1 MKTVLHSSNHLK
13 LHLNILLLY
22 RWALGVLIY
31 FMLRNELPFGS
42 WRESELDIFAK
53 VAGGQFLVPDGLS
66 PAVSDLLSKVKK
78 KQK

>member
-1 MKTVLHSSNHLK
+1 M
-13 LHLNILLLY
+13 
-22 RWALGVLIY
+22 LIY

-78 KQK
+78 KKTEIGHMAFGN